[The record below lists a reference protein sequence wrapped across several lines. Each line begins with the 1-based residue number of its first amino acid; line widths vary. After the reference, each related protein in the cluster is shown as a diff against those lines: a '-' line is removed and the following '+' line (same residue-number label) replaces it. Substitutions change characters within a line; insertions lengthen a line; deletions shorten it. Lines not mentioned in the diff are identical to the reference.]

1 MSAIDEF
8 NLAANDD
15 TDREHQVQLE
25 LLQKLC
31 LALEAGAQATTVH
44 QILSDLIDYSEAHF
58 MSEELLMRM
67 KSYDDYEDHQDNHN
81 HILEVLRDMAVQ
93 NIAGQGALL
102 NHKAREMQGFI
113 SQHIA
118 TRDKRL
124 ADHVRLGL

>member
-1 MSAIDEF
+1 MSGIDEF
-8 NLAANDD
+8 NHAANDD
-15 TDREHQVQLE
+15 TDREHQVQLD

-31 LALEAGAQATTVH
+31 LALEAGAPATTIH
-44 QILSDLIDYSEAHF
+44 QVISDLIDYSEAHF

-67 KSYDDYEDHQDNHN
+67 KSYDDYEDHQENHN
-81 HILEVLRDMAVQ
+81 HILEVLRDMAAQ
-93 NIAGQGALL
+93 NISGDGALL
-102 NHKAREMQGFI
+102 KNKARDMLGFI